1 MTNNE
6 IIYSESIAAGIYT
19 QDQADAILSSGHAL
33 PIHTF
38 PEWKRMGYS
47 VKKGEKAA
55 IKTRLWKYTTQ
66 PTKAAREAAELAGKE
81 PDADPHY
88 YLAPAYLFTAG
99 HLDGPHRTK
108 RPDPSPHGPNTNENG
123 LIWRLST

>member
-6 IIYSESIAAGIYT
+6 IIYSEAIAAGIYT
-19 QDQADAILSSGHAL
+19 QDQADAILASGHAL

-55 IKTRLWKYTTQ
+55 IKTRLWKYTTK

-88 YLAPAYLFTAG
+88 YLAPAYLFTVAQVQPTQ
-99 HLDGPHRTK
+99 DRK
-108 RPDPSPHGPNTNENG
+108 RKA
-123 LIWRLST
+123 

>member
-6 IIYSESIAAGIYT
+6 IIYSEAIAAGIYT
-19 QDQADAILSSGHAL
+19 QEQADAIL
-33 PIHTF
+33 
-38 PEWKRMGYS
+38 
-47 VKKGEKAA
+47 A

-88 YLAPAYLFTAG
+88 YLAPAYLFTAAQVQPTEDRK
-99 HLDGPHRTK
+99 HK
-108 RPDPSPHGPNTNENG
+108 S
-123 LIWRLST
+123 

>member
-1 MTNNE
+1 MTTPSASELLVQQAQEAERLRLLLLANE
-6 IIYSESIAAGIYT
+6 CK
-19 QDQADAILSSGHAL
+19 DL
-33 PIHTF
+33 IHTF

-88 YLAPAYLFTAG
+88 YLAPAYLFTAAQVQPTE
-99 HLDGPHRTK
+99 DRK
-108 RPDPSPHGPNTNENG
+108 RKS
-123 LIWRLST
+123 

>member
-6 IIYSESIAAGIYT
+6 IIYSEAIAAGIYT
-19 QDQADAILSSGHAL
+19 QEQADAILAADRPL

-38 PEWKRMGYS
+38 PEWLRMGYGA
-47 VKKGEKAA
+47 KKGEKAA
-55 IKTRLWKYTTQ
+55 IKTRLWKYTTK

-88 YLAPAYLFTAG
+88 YLAPAYLFTTAQVQPTQ
-99 HLDGPHRTK
+99 DRK
-108 RPDPSPHGPNTNENG
+108 RKA
-123 LIWRLST
+123 

>member
-66 PTKAAREAAELAGKE
+66 PTKAVREAAGLAGKE

-88 YLAPAYLFTAG
+88 YLAPAYLFTAAQVQPTEDRK
-99 HLDGPHRTK
+99 HN
-108 RPDPSPHGPNTNENG
+108 S
-123 LIWRLST
+123 

>member
-6 IIYSESIAAGIYT
+6 IIYSEAIAAGIYT
-19 QDQADAILSSGHAL
+19 QEQADAILASGHAL

-38 PEWKRMGYS
+38 PEWKRLGYS

-88 YLAPAYLFTAG
+88 YLAGPGLSFHIRPGPAHG
-99 HLDGPHRTK
+99 GPQAQSLTPARRT
-108 RPDPSPHGPNTNENG
+108 P
-123 LIWRLST
+123 

>member
-6 IIYSESIAAGIYT
+6 TIYSEAIAAGIYT
-19 QDQADAILSSGHAL
+19 QEQADAILAAGRPL

-38 PEWKRMGYS
+38 PEWLRMGYG

-55 IKTRLWKYTTQ
+55 IKTRLWKYTTK

-88 YLAPAYLFTAG
+88 YLAPAYLFTAAQVQPTQ
-99 HLDGPHRTK
+99 DRK
-108 RPDPSPHGPNTNENG
+108 RKA
-123 LIWRLST
+123 

>member
-38 PEWKRMGYS
+38 PE
-47 VKKGEKAA
+47 
-55 IKTRLWKYTTQ
+55 
-66 PTKAAREAAELAGKE
+66 
-81 PDADPHY
+81 
-88 YLAPAYLFTAG
+88 
-99 HLDGPHRTK
+99 
-108 RPDPSPHGPNTNENG
+108 
-123 LIWRLST
+123 

>member
-66 PTKAAREAAELAGKE
+66 PTKAAREAAAQVQPTE
-81 PDADPHY
+81 D
-88 YLAPAYLFTAG
+88 
-99 HLDGPHRTK
+99 RK
-108 RPDPSPHGPNTNENG
+108 RKS
-123 LIWRLST
+123 